1 MEQQDQAG
9 ALLSAIL
16 SSPQFA
22 QSRRMQR
29 FLALIVE
36 RAIAGRA
43 EELKEYTI
51 GVEVFDRP
59 ADYDPR
65 IDSIVRVEAR
75 RLRRKL
81 REYYAGPGKKD
92 AVVISLPE
100 GSYIPQFSGLSAPA
114 AAPPPLPPGPR
125 LAVLP
130 LETAPGSPDAL
141 MLAGALTDDLL
152 ASLARIPGLLVVT
165 RSTTLRFAE
174 PGRDLKAISSE
185 IGVDWILEGSLRRA
199 GDGWRLNVL
208 LAECA
213 TGFARWSAS
222 FSAGAVQLQTLHEP
236 IAREVAS
243 RLGVSIP
250 VPAGEASD
258 ADAALGAFR
267 HLLEG
272 RHLMLQMTPRS
283 LRRAADA
290 FRRAAQADP
299 LLAAAWA
306 GLGGSMLL
314 MSVFGDTAPT
324 MVATE
329 ARGYLQRALEVNPEL
344 PQARVWRGFY
354 HATYEWN
361 WDAAEEDFLRALEIN
376 PNLFMGRL
384 WLAAAVYAPLR
395 RYGEARSQ
403 LSLARG
409 LDAANPVLHAL
420 EGLLVAQA
428 GDLARGLELLRAAR
442 GLSRTFYGAHHLEA
456 RVLAGQGDFRRAL
469 DLLED
474 ARPRAGSDPRN
485 LALIACIKA
494 RLGQVEEAS
503 EIAASLRKAAEHAYV
518 AAYDMAAVSAALGDT
533 GAAAAS
539 LMQAYSEHEPWLVYL
554 RQDPLIR
561 PLDGTPQ
568 YREVEKALFN
578 QAEE

>member
-9 ALLSAIL
+9 ALLRGIL

-29 FLALIVE
+29 FLAVIVE
-36 RAIAGRA
+36 RALAGRT
-43 EELKEYTI
+43 EDLKEYTI

-100 GSYIPQFSGLSAPA
+100 GSYIPRFSGLSAPA
-114 AAPPPLPPGPR
+114 AEPPALPPGPR

-130 LETAPGSPDAL
+130 LETVPGSPDAL
-141 MLAGALTDDLL
+141 MLAGALTDDFL

-165 RSTTLRFAE
+165 RSSTLRFSQ
-174 PGRDLKAISSE
+174 PGRDLKSASAE
-185 IGVDWILEGSLRRA
+185 LGVDWILEGSLRRA

-243 RLGVSIP
+243 RLGVPIP
-250 VPAGEASD
+250 VPAGAASD
-258 ADAALGAFR
+258 SDAALSAFR

-283 LRRAADA
+283 LRRAAEA
-290 FRRAAQADP
+290 FRRATQADP
-299 LLAAAWA
+299 MLAPAWA

-314 MSVFGDTAPT
+314 MSIFGDTAPT

-329 ARGYLQRALEVNPEL
+329 ARGFLQRALELNPEL
-344 PQARVWRGFY
+344 PQAHVWRGFY
-354 HATYEWN
+354 HATYEWR

-376 PNLFMGRL
+376 PNIFMGRV

-395 RYGEARSQ
+395 RYGEAHNQ

-409 LDAANPVLHAL
+409 LDSASPVLHAL
-420 EGLLVAQA
+420 EGLLAAQT
-428 GDLARGLELLRAAR
+428 GDLASGLRLLRAAR
-442 GLSRTFYGAHHLEA
+442 GLSQTFYGAHHLEA
-456 RVLAGQGDFRRAL
+456 RVLAAHGDFQHAL
-469 DLLED
+469 ELLEE

-485 LALIACIKA
+485 LALIACLKA
-494 RLGQVEEAS
+494 RLNQIEEAS
-503 EIAASLRKAAEHAYV
+503 EIAVSLRKAAEHTYV
-518 AAYDMAAVSAALGDT
+518 SAYDMATVYATLGDLPT
-533 GAAAAS
+533 AAAC

-561 PLDGTPQ
+561 PLEGTPQ
-568 YREVEKALFN
+568 YAEIERALFS
-578 QAEE
+578 QSEE